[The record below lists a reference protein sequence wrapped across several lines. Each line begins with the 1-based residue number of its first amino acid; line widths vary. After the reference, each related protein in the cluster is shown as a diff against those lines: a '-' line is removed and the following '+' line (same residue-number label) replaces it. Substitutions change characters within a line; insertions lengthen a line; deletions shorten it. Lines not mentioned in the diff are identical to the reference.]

1 MSNNTAYQSINS
13 FKDFLASKNL
23 AKSTCQNY
31 AWEARKFT
39 RFAKN
44 KKITP
49 ELLQMYRAEELKRN
63 SITAVQLSVTGVNK
77 YMEFIGC
84 PHRMERIAPSQTK
97 AQSERSEKEP
107 LSNEEY
113 LQILNAVKRSD
124 DERLYLIVQSIG
136 SAGLK
141 LSELQQ
147 LTVEAAKD
155 GKIVFD
161 YDRIVYLPK
170 NLCEDLLEYC
180 RKNNIFRGTIITT
193 RCGNVPNKANVSRA
207 IKTACKGTGIDSD
220 RLSTRAIRQFYFNSF
235 ENLRSEMVDI
245 MDEERRNSR
254 NLFFAKTSE
263 NLLDFYSERYFES
276 VKDSMKFSVYDGFS
290 HIYSEYIKPVLGGLD
305 CRRLTSIRVE
315 PLREKIEELPIRTQA
330 NILRVLQLVLD
341 FAEGHGCN
349 IRVNMQNLTSVGEMR
364 ILANDELDTLTACF
378 KQSGNRIDKGI
389 YLSLN
394 TGIKLDELCALKCGD
409 FDFPNGF
416 LKVGCGNKRKIYLPQ
431 FLISE
436 LQNIYG
442 NLALDDLIVPAKFD
456 GKTEIENRF
465 LDICEQCKIGNAN
478 FSVLRD
484 TYGAMC
490 AESGMKI
497 DVMCEIMGISANE
510 CERYFPKNTEEN
522 QSPLEF
528 LREAY

>member
-1 MSNNTAYQSINS
+1 
-13 FKDFLASKNL
+13 
-23 AKSTCQNY
+23 
-31 AWEARKFT
+31 
-39 RFAKN
+39 
-44 KKITP
+44 
-49 ELLQMYRAEELKRN
+49 
-63 SITAVQLSVTGVNK
+63 
-77 YMEFIGC
+77 
-84 PHRMERIAPSQTK
+84 
-97 AQSERSEKEP
+97 
-107 LSNEEY
+107 
-113 LQILNAVKRSD
+113 
-124 DERLYLIVQSIG
+124 
-136 SAGLK
+136 
-141 LSELQQ
+141 
-147 LTVEAAKD
+147 
-155 GKIVFD
+155 
-161 YDRIVYLPK
+161 
-170 NLCEDLLEYC
+170 
-180 RKNNIFRGTIITT
+180 
-193 RCGNVPNKANVSRA
+193 
-207 IKTACKGTGIDSD
+207 
-220 RLSTRAIRQFYFNSF
+220 
-235 ENLRSEMVDI
+235 
-245 MDEERRNSR
+245 
-254 NLFFAKTSE
+254 
-263 NLLDFYSERYFES
+263 
-276 VKDSMKFSVYDGFS
+276 MKFSVYDGFS

-305 CRRLTSIRVE
+305 CRRLTSIRVK

-341 FAEGHGCN
+341 FAMGHGCN
-349 IRVNMQNLTSVGEMR
+349 VRVNMRNLTSVGEMR
-364 ILANDELDTLTACF
+364 ILANDELDALTAWF

-394 TGIKLDELCALKCGD
+394 TGIRLDELCALKCGD

-484 TYGAMC
+484 TFGAMC